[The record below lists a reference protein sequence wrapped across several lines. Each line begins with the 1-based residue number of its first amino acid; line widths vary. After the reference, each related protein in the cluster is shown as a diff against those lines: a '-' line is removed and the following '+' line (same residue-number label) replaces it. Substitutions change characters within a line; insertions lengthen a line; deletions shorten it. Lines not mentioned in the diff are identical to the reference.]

1 MIIKTS
7 RRLCGE
13 IHIIKSMNYSL
24 NKHFLTFV
32 FSVMSL
38 FSISLK
44 AQQTIEFKGIAKI
57 KNEISYV
64 EKHKLQMNKDGEV
77 LIADTT
83 YESSDGKL
91 LAKMSSDFSSSLT
104 APAHFIENL
113 IDGNRHGI
121 RYENSELVL
130 FNQDKD
136 KKEETKKVSQKN
148 KDIKFVGCQGLNYF
162 ILQNLDDVIA
172 KKKIKVR
179 FLIPGLL
186 DYYDFELEYKK
197 QDDSGNVDFELHAD
211 SFFIRLF
218 APTFYLTYNK
228 NTKRLISF
236 DGLSNI
242 KDPKSNK
249 LQVVKINYE
258 Y

>member
-1 MIIKTS
+1 MHYC
-7 RRLCGE
+7 LQ
-13 IHIIKSMNYSL
+13 NY
-24 NKHFLTFV
+24 FLG
-32 FSVMSL
+32 SL
-38 FSISLK
+38 FGVVALFSTGLK
-44 AQQTIEFKGIAKI
+44 AQQVVEFKGIAKM
-57 KNEISYV
+57 KNDILYV
-64 EKHKLQMNKDGEV
+64 EKHKLQLDKDGKI
-77 LIADTT
+77 LTADTS

-91 LAKMSSDFSSSLT
+91 LAKMSSDFSTSLT

-113 IDGNRHGI
+113 TDGNRHGI

-136 KKEETKKVSQKN
+136 KKEEIKKVSQKS

-162 ILQNLDDVIA
+162 ILQNLEDVIS

-197 QDDSGNVDFELHAD
+197 QDESGTVDFELHAD

-249 LQVVKINYE
+249 LQVVKISYE